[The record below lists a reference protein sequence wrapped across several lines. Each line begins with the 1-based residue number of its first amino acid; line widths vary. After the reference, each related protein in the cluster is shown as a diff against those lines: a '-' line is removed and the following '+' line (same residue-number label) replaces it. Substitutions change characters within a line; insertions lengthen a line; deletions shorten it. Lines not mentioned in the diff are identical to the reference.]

1 MAEII
6 GGKVLGRAAFGNEAH
21 AIPIV
26 GTDTSTQGYGGT
38 APPIFVYTGFP
49 VISAEVAFER
59 EFGENDPEI
68 IYRFKDDRSAARI
81 RVRAPIDPDIKGFYV
96 DYGQRPGFNDPFILR
111 FNWMAVG
118 IRGHKRTH

>member
-6 GGKVLGRAAFGNEAH
+6 GGRILSKTAFGNEAH
-21 AIPIV
+21 VIPII
-26 GTDTSTQGYGGT
+26 GIDTSSQGYGGT
-38 APPIFVYTGFP
+38 APPVFVYCGFQ
-49 VISAEVAFER
+49 VLSAEVAFER

-96 DYGQRPGFNDPFILR
+96 DYGQRPGFNDPFTLR
-111 FNWMAVG
+111 FNWQAVG
-118 IRGHKRTH
+118 IRGHRGHH